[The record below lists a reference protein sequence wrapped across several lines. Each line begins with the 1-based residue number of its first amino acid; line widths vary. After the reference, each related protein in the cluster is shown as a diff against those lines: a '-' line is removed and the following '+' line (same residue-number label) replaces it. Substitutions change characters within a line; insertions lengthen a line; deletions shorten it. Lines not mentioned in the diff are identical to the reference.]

1 MGEDE
6 EMADLLFQIAQAN
19 VARGKAPL
27 TDPQMTGFVEQLDY
41 INSVADRAP
50 GFVWRL
56 QTQEGDS
63 TAIRV
68 FGDPLVIFN
77 MSVWESV
84 EALYEYVFRSDHL
97 GPVKDRR
104 NWFLPMAR
112 PHSVLWWIPAG
123 TRPTVQEGE
132 RRLDLLKEHGP
143 HAEAFTFA
151 KLFDAAGRPMAR
163 AARMDRE
170 CGV

>member
-1 MGEDE
+1 MIVRDE
-6 EMADLLFQIAQAN
+6 TYHIVQAN
-19 VARGKAPL
+19 VARGRAPL
-27 TDPQMTGFVEQLDY
+27 TDPVMRDFVEQLEY

-56 QTQEGDS
+56 QTDDGDA

-68 FGDPLVIFN
+68 FDDPSMIFN

-84 EALYEYVFRSDHL
+84 EQLYEFVFRSDHL

-104 NWFLPMAR
+104 AWFTKMDR
-112 PHSVLWWIPAG
+112 PHSVLWWTPAG
-123 TRPTVQEGE
+123 RLPTVTDAEQKLMLLHE
-132 RRLDLLKEHGP
+132 RGP
-143 HAEAFTFA
+143 SPAAFTFA
-151 KLFDAAGRPMAR
+151 ELFDSAGRPIGR
-163 AARMDRE
+163 GSRMDRE